1 MNWNCPECHAKTE
14 IPKQVPLNFCP
25 MCGAEVRQKPRFGF
39 KSIFTFLMLFYVPFA
54 FFCIFAVLLWFLTP
68 RNQSDTTKE
77 ISMKKVDADYVL
89 SLPNYVTLVLK
100 HIPPGSF
107 IMGSPLD
114 ELGRDIDEKQHSVPI
129 ADEFWR
135 GQYEVTFAQFYGVMG
150 KKKPQGEDDNIPVQI
165 TRQEAKF
172 FIRRL
177 NDILAKKSELPD
189 NYSFALPKENQWEY
203 ACRAGTTSALYN
215 GKNLTVKNECDFDP
229 NLDEVAW
236 YTGNNDEIIWYNI
249 TELESHINGYVPS
262 PITKI
267 RPVGLKKPNNWGLY
281 DMLGNVPEMCEDRYK
296 AYPGGY
302 VSDDQSNDKTDMDYY
317 HFVIRGVGRR
327 RTANTCR
334 SAYRGSSPHFW
345 LNGLR
350 IVLSKTEEKK

>member
-114 ELGRDIDEKQHSVPI
+114 ELGRDIDEKQHSVTI
-129 ADEFWR
+129 ADEFWM
-135 GQYEVTFAQFYGVMG
+135 GQYEVTFAQFYGPRTTALGGNPDIADFLVCVEPAAAG
-150 KKKPQGEDDNIPVQI
+150 VYRVSGIEQPDVGVQFAKGSGDIVIGEVLVVGLRCHRRIYLLVQIRAGGEKDTCGEDCYKYLFHNSHAFL
-165 TRQEAKF
+165 E
-172 FIRRL
+172 
-177 NDILAKKSELPD
+177 S
-189 NYSFALPKENQWEY
+189 
-203 ACRAGTTSALYN
+203 
-215 GKNLTVKNECDFDP
+215 DFD
-229 NLDEVAW
+229 
-236 YTGNNDEIIWYNI
+236 T
-249 TELESHINGYVPS
+249 
-262 PITKI
+262 
-267 RPVGLKKPNNWGLY
+267 
-281 DMLGNVPEMCEDRYK
+281 
-296 AYPGGY
+296 
-302 VSDDQSNDKTDMDYY
+302 Q
-317 HFVIRGVGRR
+317 
-327 RTANTCR
+327 
-334 SAYRGSSPHFW
+334 
-345 LNGLR
+345 
-350 IVLSKTEEKK
+350 